1 MPPSMLS
8 KMNPVT
14 KLMPRGATP
23 PSQQRAK
30 IVTVDADGNP
40 LPTSDKRRVELEFQ
54 FNPAQLSIT
63 KKVKWNAGKLPPARN
78 APDLDFGG
86 GEAATFSLSLVF
98 DTTRESSRNARDV
111 RKYTQELLTLVMV
124 HGAIDQRKPPPRVRF
139 QWGKFIL
146 FLAVVEEVSVSYTLF
161 DPDGTPVRA
170 DATVKFVQQD
180 DSDDF
185 LRGQNPTTRTE
196 ARKTRVVEQGERLDL
211 IAFQEYGSAANWRF
225 LAEVNG
231 LDDPRILEPGT
242 VLVIPPLP

>member
-8 KMNPVT
+8 SLNPLKKV
-14 KLMPRGATP
+14 MPAGALP
-23 PSQQRAK
+23 VSQQRAK

-86 GEAATFSLSLVF
+86 GESATFSLALIF
-98 DTTRESSRNARDV
+98 DTTRESSRDARDV
-111 RKYTQELLTLVMV
+111 RKYTQELLALVMV
-124 HGAIDQRKPPPRVRF
+124 YGAIEERKPPPRVRF
-139 QWGKFIL
+139 QWGKFVL
-146 FLAVVEEVSVSYTLF
+146 FLAVVQEVSVSYTLF

-170 DATVKFVQQD
+170 EATVKFVQQD

-225 LAEVNG
+225 LADVNG
-231 LDDPRILEPGT
+231 LTDPRTLEPGMI
-242 VLVIPPLP
+242 LLIPPLP